1 MKVLLKSCC
10 FENSSKEEVKLTKLK
25 LPSSCHLHHIS
36 MVLYSPP
43 QPSANEKQV
52 KPYAYRFTSNV
63 TVLSAYQKVKVDFP
77 LQHKGRHDC
86 PF

>member
-63 TVLSAYQKVKVDFP
+63 HCFISLPKG
-77 LQHKGRHDC
+77 KGRF
-86 PF
+86 PSAT